1 MTAETFNRLRPRM
14 LNPLGQAFA
23 FLPKEV
29 QDGLDDIP
37 KEYIQEW
44 DVSNRYS
51 GDTSW
56 FRNLHYGKT
65 NIIRIDPSWSGPEE
79 EEEERLPETDGDLH
93 NPATLAAL
101 QNPKRIRLELA
112 PESWKRDLIAAAKL
126 DARWDFGPQSR
137 WMSDR
142 RCAEHMFGMKSYAY
156 YIDPSWTPTSKVPV
170 KPETVDYPVIY
181 KYDRHAF
188 ATDTQAALLADA
200 ANHCGFVGYVYP
212 DAVRVRL
219 RFKQAA
225 DGMMELD
232 VPVSVRF
239 RKEVR

>member
-1 MTAETFNRLRPRM
+1 MTAEQFKELRPKM
-14 LNPLGQAFA
+14 LNELGQAFA
-23 FLPKEV
+23 FLPKDV
-29 QDGLDDIP
+29 QDGLIASSGHLQQ
-37 KEYIQEW
+37 IVIRGVEW
-44 DVSNRYS
+44 ACYLRDPLSNNDC
-51 GDTSW
+51 G
-56 FRNLHYGKT
+56 NV
-65 NIIRIDPSWSGPEE
+65 IRIDPSWSGP
-79 EEEERLPETDGDLH
+79 EEERLPETDGDLH